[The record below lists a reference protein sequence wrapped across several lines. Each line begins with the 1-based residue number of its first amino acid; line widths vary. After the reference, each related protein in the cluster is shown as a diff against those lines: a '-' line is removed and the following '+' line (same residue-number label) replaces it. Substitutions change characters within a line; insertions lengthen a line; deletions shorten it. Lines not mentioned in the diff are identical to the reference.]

1 MSDSTPLE
9 GSTSSEVHV
18 DCPPKR
24 ETFKTDGK
32 LDAQA
37 YFKAIQKCNE
47 EKAKRNAT
55 KRAEKPDGCN
65 NELIQDKDDDG
76 DILVKF
82 ILENGTN
89 HCMYYSEFKKYIQN
103 ICNLYTEWTCM
114 DESRC
119 KDSDSGTGYTPILQA
134 FDLLGILKFT
144 NHCCVIDPLY
154 WQVPIFSKGFL
165 TMKTILEIQQ
175 KVEAVGTKSEVEAV
189 GTKSESEVE
198 INIKEDRKSGETF
211 RTGNIYGTFGIGQSH
226 AQKEDTLFYVL
237 TESSDASEECSIKPD
252 KGLFNFE
259 GMATKLSLQLEIKDA
274 VNYLY
279 QNPMDLTKEPWNEF
293 FLTDNKFNEQ
303 DLCPDTETV
312 IDIFFSYYNNEILLV
327 EAKEMSQD
335 GARAS
340 EMKKIELSMT
350 LEEMRKIIKDNQK
363 IVISLLHDKTVQI
376 DDELLN
382 VSSDNSINDG
392 DYMRPPVSPIHSSNA
407 YTPAP
412 QSPGA
417 RVLFTGSPMS
427 PISNTPLNQSTRSNE
442 YDFVLSPERV
452 GIERS
457 PLSPLMQS
465 LHMSDLV
472 EPPRG
477 TNLFGDDDAPG
488 SDTPGPGGG
497 RKTFNRKKKPKK
509 NKTKK
514 KKYTRKRSKHKK

>member
-9 GSTSSEVHV
+9 GSI
-18 DCPPKR
+18 DCPPQR
-24 ETFKTDGK
+24 ETFKIDGK

-55 KRAEKPDGCN
+55 KRAEKPEGCN

-89 HCMYYSEFKKYIQN
+89 HCMYVSEFKKYIQN

-119 KDSDSGTGYTPILQA
+119 KDSDSGTGYTPIMQA
-134 FDLLGILKFT
+134 LDLSGILKFT
-144 NHCCVIDPLY
+144 NHCCVIEPLF

-175 KVEAVGTKSEVEAV
+175 KIEAA
-189 GTKSESEVE
+189 GTKSESEIE
-198 INIKEDRKSGETF
+198 IKIKEDKKSGDTF

-237 TESSDASEECSIKPD
+237 SESSDSLEDCSIKPD
-252 KGLFNFE
+252 KDIFNFA
-259 GMATKLSLQLEIKDA
+259 GMETKLSLQLEIKDA

-293 FLTDNKFNEQ
+293 FLTDKKFKEE

-312 IDIFFSYYNNEILLV
+312 IDVFFSYYNNEILKVAAEEYNNEQSKL
-327 EAKEMSQD
+327 D
-335 GARAS
+335 LGAIKS
-340 EMKKIELSMT
+340 IEISMT
-350 LEEMRKIIKDNQK
+350 LEEMRKIITDNHLTLQK
-363 IVISLLHDKTVQI
+363 SI
-376 DDELLN
+376 DDYDKNQPLN
-382 VSSDNSINDG
+382 DEAADLRATMNPD
-392 DYMRPPVSPIHSSNA
+392 SPSPRSRS
-407 YTPAP
+407 PSLDP
-412 QSPGA
+412 QSPTTGP
-417 RVLFTGSPMS
+417 LFSGSHVS
-427 PISNTPLNQSTRSNE
+427 PFFSRTPLSESRRSSE

-457 PLSPLMQS
+457 PISPIMRS
-465 LHMSDLV
+465 LHMSEL
-472 EPPRG
+472 ETSRG
-477 TNLFGDDDAPG
+477 RNLFSDFDDEPDTPG
-488 SDTPGPGGG
+488 PATPGPGGG
-497 RKTFNRKKKPKK
+497 KSTFNRKKKPKK

-514 KKYTRKRSKHKK
+514 RKRTKKYNKKICRKISIKK

>member
-1 MSDSTPLE
+1 MS
-9 GSTSSEVHV
+9 
-18 DCPPKR
+18 DCPPQRQDYDNVKD
-24 ETFKTDGK
+24 F
-32 LDAQA
+32 
-37 YFKAIQKCNE
+37 FKAIQKCNE
-47 EKAKRNAT
+47 ENAKRNAIQVS
-55 KRAEKPDGCN
+55 EKPEGCN
-65 NELIQDKDDDG
+65 NELIQDKDEHDAG
-76 DILVKF
+76 DILLKF

-114 DESRC
+114 DESLC
-119 KDSDSGTGYTPILQA
+119 KGSDVGRGYTPILQA

-175 KVEAVGTKSEVEAV
+175 KIEDAGTKSEI
-189 GTKSESEVE
+189 KVE

-327 EAKEMSQD
+327 EAKNISSD
-335 GARAS
+335 GARA
-340 EMKKIELSMT
+340 MKKIELSMT

-376 DDELLN
+376 SDESLN
-382 VSSDNSINDG
+382 ISSSSYDSG
-392 DYMRPPVSPIHSSNA
+392 DYMRGEESSPPIHSSNA

-427 PISNTPLNQSTRSNE
+427 PNSRTPLNESTRSTE
-442 YDFVLSPERV
+442 YDFVLSPERIGV
-452 GIERS
+452 SRS
-457 PLSPLMQS
+457 PISPIMQR
-465 LHMSDLV
+465 LTMSDL
-472 EPPRG
+472 ESSHGR
-477 TNLFGDDDAPG
+477 NLFGHD
-488 SDTPGPGGG
+488 GG
-497 RKTFNRKKKPKK
+497 KNTFNRKKKPR
-509 NKTKK
+509 KTKK
-514 KKYTRKRSKHKK
+514 IKRTKKYNKKIRRKISIKK

>member
-1 MSDSTPLE
+1 
-9 GSTSSEVHV
+9 
-18 DCPPKR
+18 
-24 ETFKTDGK
+24 
-32 LDAQA
+32 
-37 YFKAIQKCNE
+37 
-47 EKAKRNAT
+47 
-55 KRAEKPDGCN
+55 
-65 NELIQDKDDDG
+65 
-76 DILVKF
+76 
-82 ILENGTN
+82 
-89 HCMYYSEFKKYIQN
+89 MYYSEFKKYIQN

-114 DESRC
+114 NESRC
-119 KDSDSGTGYTPILQA
+119 KDSDVGTGYTPRLQA

-144 NHCCVIDPLY
+144 NHCCVIEPLF

-175 KVEAVGTKSEVEAV
+175 KVEAA
-189 GTKSESEVE
+189 GTKSESEIE
-198 INIKEDRKSGETF
+198 IKINEDKKSGDTF

-237 TESSDASEECSIKPD
+237 SESPDSLVDCSIKPD

-279 QNPMDLTKEPWNEF
+279 QNPMDLTKEPWNDF
-293 FLTDNKFNEQ
+293 FLTTKKFNEQ

-312 IDIFFSYYNNEILLV
+312 MDVFFSYYNNEILIV
-327 EAKEMSQD
+327 EVETISPD
-335 GARAS
+335 GASA
-340 EMKKIELSMT
+340 MKEIELSMT
-350 LEEMRKIIKDNQK
+350 LEEMRKIIKDNQE
-363 IVISLLHDKTVQI
+363 IVISLLPSKSVQF
-376 DDELLN
+376 DDESLN
-382 VSSDNSINDG
+382 VSSDNSNNDG
-392 DYMRPPVSPIHSSNA
+392 DYMRAPVSPIHSSNA

-417 RVLFTGSPMS
+417 RLLFTGSPMS
-427 PISNTPLNQSTRSNE
+427 PISSTPLNQSTRSNE
-442 YDFVLSPERV
+442 YDFVLSPDRV

-457 PLSPLMQS
+457 PISPLMQS

-477 TNLFGDDDAPG
+477 TRLFGDEDEDEDDTSGPN
-488 SDTPGPGGG
+488 TPGPGGG

-514 KKYTRKRSKHKK
+514 KKYTRKRRKHKK